1 MSRQFQIQVSENRES
16 GGPDTTEQSAN
27 IARTPGNLARCD
39 QLESGVVDTSL
50 TGHTS
55 PDLFRN
61 PPTMSTKSTRT
72 TVSVTPEVADELHDR
87 RGRGDTL
94 DDVIRRALDVESE

>member
-1 MSRQFQIQVSENRES
+1 
-16 GGPDTTEQSAN
+16 
-27 IARTPGNLARCD
+27 
-39 QLESGVVDTSL
+39 
-50 TGHTS
+50 
-55 PDLFRN
+55 
-61 PPTMSTKSTRT
+61 MSTKSTRT